1 MVRGFGHAD
10 GEPGDQP
17 GEGGVREPR
26 LGEGVGS
33 GQHERAHLGQRR
45 AGAGFL
51 RAGLVGGVRGG
62 AGPVRAPRAEVAG
75 RGTAPGVEPWPWE
88 RRGGGGGG
96 SRGGEETARRGA
108 TREWERER
116 RQPPER
122 EHISPEWQTR
132 EVGRFMAETCDNG
145 QSAVN
150 GIVQDGRFVC
160 TTSYFV
166 WSSLLCFKSF
176 KHITIYNKLKFE
188 QFRMRL
194 GKFMLFILVTIWN
207 LKASCRVYPS
217 SMERAVPSFTADYN
231 TQRLLGKKSTSKINA
246 KTFIYMFLMK

>member
-1 MVRGFGHAD
+1 MDRRDLASD
-10 GEPGDQP
+10 TA
-17 GEGGVREPR
+17 
-26 LGEGVGS
+26 LAS
-33 GQHERAHLGQRR
+33 R
-45 AGAGFL
+45 AGPWRRPGGAGG
-51 RAGLVGGVRGG
+51 R
-62 AGPVRAPRAEVAG
+62 AGPVRKVAG
-75 RGTAPGVEPWPWE
+75 RAQAPGVEPWPWE

-166 WSSLLCFKSF
+166 WSS
-176 KHITIYNKLKFE
+176 
-188 QFRMRL
+188 
-194 GKFMLFILVTIWN
+194 GKFALASWDGSPKCIRDSAVSMHARRIVLAFSKFAIFPNDFRQVTN
-207 LKASCRVYPS
+207 CLSP
-217 SMERAVPSFTADYN
+217 N
-231 TQRLLGKKSTSKINA
+231 
-246 KTFIYMFLMK
+246 